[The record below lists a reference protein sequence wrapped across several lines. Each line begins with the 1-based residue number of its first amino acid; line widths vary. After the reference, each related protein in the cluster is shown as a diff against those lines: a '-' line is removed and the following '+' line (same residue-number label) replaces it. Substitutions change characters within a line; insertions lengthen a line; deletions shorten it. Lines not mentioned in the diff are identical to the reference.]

1 MLKQWRFNLN
11 PIAASR
17 PRVTRMG
24 HTYYAGPYKKF
35 RENMIPIKEEQLGDL
50 EPSTALLLVEIECY
64 ITKPKTTKLITPR
77 ADVDNYAKAILD
89 TFNGWLWED
98 DRQII
103 SLVISKAWCEDEGN
117 EGYYTI
123 SIEEVLNNE

>member
-1 MLKQWRFNLN
+1 MLRQWRFNLN

-17 PRVTRMG
+17 PRITRNG
-24 HTYYAGPYKKF
+24 HTYYGGPYKKF
-35 RENMIPIKEEQLGDL
+35 RESMIPIKEEQLGGF

-64 ITKPKTTKLITPR
+64 ITKPKTTKLLTPR

-98 DRQII
+98 DRQIVN
-103 SLVISKAWCEDEGN
+103 LVISKAWCEDEDN

-123 SIEEVLNNE
+123 STEEVLNNE